1 MLKRLTI
8 TAFILAMIVVTLGA
22 LTRLLDAG
30 LGCPDWPGCYGQ
42 IIPPQHHPETA
53 TLIDGSKA
61 WMEMIHRYVA
71 GLLGLIILA
80 LAICIEKTKGLAKK
94 TRWLSRGILALV
106 IAQALFGMWTVT
118 MQLLPQIVTLHLL
131 GGMLLLSLLWLLLV
145 QLQGTKPVI
154 VPPQMHKGAFVV
166 LLLLFSQIALGG
178 WTSSQYAGLACP
190 DFPTCQGRWLP
201 QLELRQAFD
210 ITDIKTANYEGG
222 LLSSSSRVTIHVVH
236 RLFAMALLV
245 SLSILAACLWAY
257 SQLRR
262 QLLLIL
268 SLTLVQVSLGIS
280 NVLLLLP
287 LPLALLHNTGA
298 ALLLLSLVHL
308 LFRLSPESQLKWQRT
323 HNPLEMDKVI

>member
-61 WMEMIHRYVA
+61 WMEMVHRYVA

-145 QLQGTKPVI
+145 QLQGTKPVL
-154 VPPQMHKGAFVV
+154 VPPQMHKRPACGCARTGLVPAPRRILPTRGHPETPHAWPGKPLLPPTTSAVV
-166 LLLLFSQIALGG
+166 LA
-178 WTSSQYAGLACP
+178 AARP
-190 DFPTCQGRWLP
+190 
-201 QLELRQAFD
+201 A
-210 ITDIKTANYEGG
+210 
-222 LLSSSSRVTIHVVH
+222 H
-236 RLFAMALLV
+236 RP
-245 SLSILAACLWAY
+245 
-257 SQLRR
+257 
-262 QLLLIL
+262 
-268 SLTLVQVSLGIS
+268 G
-280 NVLLLLP
+280 
-287 LPLALLHNTGA
+287 
-298 ALLLLSLVHL
+298 
-308 LFRLSPESQLKWQRT
+308 
-323 HNPLEMDKVI
+323 